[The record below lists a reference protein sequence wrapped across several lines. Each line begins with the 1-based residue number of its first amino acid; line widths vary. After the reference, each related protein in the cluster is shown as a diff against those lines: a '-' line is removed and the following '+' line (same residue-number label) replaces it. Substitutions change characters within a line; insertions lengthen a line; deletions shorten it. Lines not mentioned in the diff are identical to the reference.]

1 MTLEPAGEIP
11 LEGGNT
17 TAGVVRVGDT
27 VRRPVRAASERS
39 RAVLRHLEEVGFP
52 HAPRFLGIDEQGRE
66 ILSFVPGRTI
76 WPHEMELLADGR
88 VLEPIGAL
96 VRAYHEAMASFR
108 SAGGDDEDDRL
119 VLHGDLAPWN
129 VVVGDDGTWTLIDW
143 DEVATG
149 DLAWELAYVLHTFI
163 PLWPNTPFADDDAE
177 IRRRIGRFAAAYGAE
192 AALVERALRL
202 VPERGRW
209 LADATEARAAGGDAS
224 YRRLVAEGHPQ
235 VWRDAAN
242 HVAGRL
248 AAWGVEP

>member
-1 MTLEPAGEIP
+1 MTHEAVAEIP

-27 VRRPVRAASERS
+27 VRRPVRASSERS
-39 RAVLRHLEEVGFP
+39 QAVLRHLEDVGFP

-66 ILSFVPGRTI
+66 ILTFVPGRTI
-76 WPHEMELLADGR
+76 WPHEMELLAEGG

-96 VRAYHEAMASFR
+96 VRAYHEAMTSFGT
-108 SAGGDDEDDRL
+108 AGDDGRI

-143 DEVATG
+143 DEVAEG
-149 DLAWELAYVLHTFI
+149 DVAWELAYVLHTFV
-163 PLWPNTPFADDDAE
+163 PLWPSTPFAHDDAE
-177 IRRRIGRFAAAYGAE
+177 IVRRIDRLGASSGAE

-202 VPERGRW
+202 VPERCRE

-224 YRRLVAEGHPQ
+224 YRRLVAEGHPK
-235 VWRDAAN
+235 VWREAAD
-242 HVAGRL
+242 HVDGRL
-248 AAWGVEP
+248 AAWAVQP